1 MAETKRISYHV
12 GGAPP
17 TDEGLS
23 LSARASI
30 LRQHQG
36 SVLGNGD
43 GVLEVGGEGAVGGVD
58 GPSVP
63 LAEADGVVAERDHGL
78 YGEGHPGEQAR
89 PRTRAAVVRY
99 LGVLMHLAATPW
111 ETRSLMT
118 PYPRDSARA

>member
-23 LSARASI
+23 LSARASV

-36 SVLGNGD
+36 TVLGDGD
-43 GVLEVGGEGAVGGVD
+43 GVLEVGREGAVGGVD

-63 LAEADGVVAERDHGL
+63 LAEADIVVAERDHGL
-78 YGEGHPGEQAR
+78 YGEGHPRQQAR
-89 PRTRAAVVRY
+89 PRSGRAVVRD
-99 LGVLMHLAATPW
+99 LGVFVHLAPD
-111 ETRSLMT
+111 
-118 PYPRDSARA
+118 PV